1 MAEERPSL
9 DDLDPT
15 AYRTPSLSKSGLI
28 LRSAPLAAPD
38 DAEALSLA
46 MVMVRGAGIEL
57 WDGLRF
63 MAHFGPE
70 PLLTTDT

>member
-1 MAEERPSL
+1 MAEAHSSL
-9 DDLDPT
+9 NAAEPA
-15 AYRTPSLSKSGLI
+15 AYRTLSLSKSGLI
-28 LRSAPLAAPD
+28 LRSAPLLARD

-46 MVMVRGAGIEL
+46 MAMVRGAGIEL

-70 PLLTTDT
+70 PLPATDT